1 VLAADGGRGGH
12 GWSSGRGGV
21 AWRVREKTTRSTR
34 AAAGRGATRGNG
46 QKQEVVLVGLQRRR
60 AVAQSSSA
68 GGRTAWQ
75 GVERP
80 ARSGERQAGCWSST
94 WRTEGRCGA
103 IKARHMAGAGGGG
116 GAERSRERRE
126 LEVDEGT

>member
-12 GWSSGRGGV
+12 GRSSGRGGV
-21 AWRVREKTTRSTR
+21 AWRVREKIARSTR
-34 AAAGRGATRGNG
+34 VAAGRGAMRGNG

-60 AVAQSSSA
+60 AAAQSSSA

-80 ARSGERQAGCWSST
+80 ACRVSGGRGAGAAHGAQRGDAGQLRRGTWPAQAAGVAQREAERGER
-94 WRTEGRCGA
+94 
-103 IKARHMAGAGGGG
+103 K
-116 GAERSRERRE
+116 
-126 LEVDEGT
+126 